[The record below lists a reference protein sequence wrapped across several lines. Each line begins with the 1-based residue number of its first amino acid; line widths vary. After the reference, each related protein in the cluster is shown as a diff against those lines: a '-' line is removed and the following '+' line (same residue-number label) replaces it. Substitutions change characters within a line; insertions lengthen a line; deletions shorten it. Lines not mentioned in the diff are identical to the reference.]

1 MMESQTFLLESR
13 AERVTEDLFA
23 LTNPW
28 RDRFL
33 AFVAERALGRD
44 WDGQLPTKNE
54 VTRWLTR
61 KNLCYAMTLL
71 LDRWQ
76 AGTDIVADLS

>member
-1 MMESQTFLLESR
+1 MESQMALLESQ

-33 AFVAERALGRD
+33 VFVAERALGQD
-44 WDGQLPTKNE
+44 WDGQLPTKHE
-54 VTRWLTR
+54 VTGWLAR
-61 KNLCYAMTLL
+61 ENLCYAMTLL
-71 LDRWQ
+71 LDSWQ
-76 AGTDIVADLS
+76 ASTDITAEPS

>member
-1 MMESQTFLLESR
+1 MESQPLLLENQ
-13 AERVTEDLFA
+13 AERITEDLFA

-33 AFVAERALGRD
+33 TFVAERALGQD

-54 VTRWLTR
+54 VAHLLGK
-61 KNLCYAMTLL
+61 KNLCLAMTLL
-71 LDRWQ
+71 LNRWQ
-76 AGTDIVADLS
+76 GGADLVADLS

>member
-1 MMESQTFLLESR
+1 MESQTFLLEGR
-13 AERVTEDLFA
+13 AERIAEDLFT

-54 VTRWLTR
+54 VTRLLGQ
-61 KNLCYAMTLL
+61 KNLCCAMMLL

-76 AGTDIVADLS
+76 GGTDIVADLN